1 MPACIA
7 KVLNGELLEEDWQDP
22 YLRYLLQGV
31 LPVDR
36 VQREKL
42 KKFVTRFK
50 VVDEKLFKKSF

>member
-1 MPACIA
+1 MSACIA
-7 KVLNGELLEEDWQDP
+7 EVLNGELLEEDWQDP

-31 LPVDR
+31 LLVDR
-36 VQREKL
+36 IQREKL